1 MYLCISGSWPGRGLA
16 SAGRHPQL
24 SGTEVNSGPWP
35 PTQHCPRR
43 GHLTSF
49 SGHTWLLCRG
59 LPCFG
64 ALSHLG
70 VLLCPAPKA
79 PPPHQGV
86 STWIRPGR
94 SCAQHPRMEV
104 GLAQP
109 HSPLPGRPSVD
120 QGLGQREAGRTG
132 PESLRGPSPSSLEC
146 VCVHV
151 SPRGESRAVHSLAGP
166 GAGPCAQQPPSPPP
180 PLPAGAGTGDILVTR
195 LAFHP
200 GAVCKVS
207 PGGAAHP
214 QHSRP
219 HSSGAQKQPGFL
231 AGWGAGQRCSGTRSR
246 WGCGTAGTEVKPRH
260 QGPESEALEPVPQAP
275 PDQRPRP
282 SKGPGTQGHGG
293 WHHPVAHVCVLSRV
307 QCCATLQTVA
317 LQAPLTMGFSR
328 QEYWSGLPFPPP
340 GDLPEPGIEL
350 RSSASPA
357 LPGGFLTTE
366 PPGKPQWTATF
377 GKVSDD

>member
-1 MYLCISGSWPGRGLA
+1 M
-16 SAGRHPQL
+16 
-24 SGTEVNSGPWP
+24 
-35 PTQHCPRR
+35 
-43 GHLTSF
+43 
-49 SGHTWLLCRG
+49 
-59 LPCFG
+59 
-64 ALSHLG
+64 
-70 VLLCPAPKA
+70 
-79 PPPHQGV
+79 
-86 STWIRPGR
+86 
-94 SCAQHPRMEV
+94 

-132 PESLRGPSPSSLEC
+132 PESLRGTSPSGLEC
-146 VCVHV
+146 VCAHV
-151 SPRGESRAVHSLAGP
+151 SPCGESRAVHSLAGP
-166 GAGPCAQQPPSPPP
+166 GAGPCAQQPPSPLPP
-180 PLPAGAGTGDILVTR
+180 PPAGAGTGDILVTR

-200 GAVCKVS
+200 SAVCKVS

-214 QHSRP
+214 QRSRP

-231 AGWGAGQRCSGTRSR
+231 AGRGTRQRCSETRSR
-246 WGCGTAGTEVKPRH
+246 WGCGTAGTEVKPCH
-260 QGPESEALEPVPQAP
+260 QGPELEALEPVPQAP

-282 SKGPGTQGHGG
+282 SKGPGTQGRGG
-293 WHHPVAHVCVLSRV
+293 WHHPVARVCVLSRV

-350 RSSASPA
+350 RSSAPPA
-357 LPGGFLTTE
+357 LPGGFFTTE